1 MVIGIRPSHRN
12 SSDVGPAQD
21 TVQESPLTQEQIEAI
36 KERIERP
43 KQDKATAESWNL
55 FLQIRNLLHQML
67 KLVIAFDGRFGSPM
81 TQRDRDRLGRL
92 YPPFS

>member
-12 SSDVGPAQD
+12 STDVGPPQD

-43 KQDKATAESWNL
+43 KQDKATAESW
-55 FLQIRNLLHQML
+55 NLLHQML